1 MTPVVIVG
9 GGLAGLAAAVELTA
23 RSVPVVVLEQRP
35 YPGGR
40 TRSFVDRDSGDVL
53 DNGQHLL
60 IAGYRQ
66 TLRFLEQIGT
76 LHLLRI
82 QRPPRYLFHHPDR
95 GFVAFTLPRLIP
107 PLNFLT
113 GVLRSP
119 LLKPTDRVRML
130 RAGVSVLLSRATGG
144 EETVAQWL
152 ARTGQSPEAR
162 RTFWD
167 PMAVSMMNVDP
178 AVASAESFRAALRGA
193 FLQGADSA
201 SPALPTVGLSDLLV
215 WPAIRTIERGGGTV
229 RCGAAVESLLY
240 RGGLVSGVRMRDGSQ
255 VEAAAVLLAV
265 PPGPLNPRGTP
276 DGVPAAAMP
285 GCSPIITVYLWFD
298 GHPIRDEVVGY
309 VGRTVQ
315 WTFDRSAVGGRDPR
329 RGQLCAAVIS
339 AARELHSVS
348 NGVLVERV
356 VGEIAG
362 AYGQRSL
369 PLRRSLV
376 LRERCATVALT
387 PALERARPTA
397 RTPVA
402 NLFRA
407 GDWTATGIP
416 ATIEGAI
423 QSGMEAARLAVSL
436 GT

>member
-1 MTPVVIVG
+1 VTPVVIVG

-23 RSVPVVVLEQRP
+23 RSVPVLVLEQRP
-35 YPGGR
+35 VPGGR
-40 TRSFVDRDSGDVL
+40 TRSFRDRDSGDVL

-60 IAGYRQ
+60 IAGYRH
-66 TLRFLEQIGT
+66 TLRFLEEIGT

-82 QRPPRYLFHHPDR
+82 QRPARYLFHHPER
-95 GFVAFTLPRLIP
+95 GVVAFTLPRLVP
-107 PLNFLT
+107 PLNFLV

-119 LLKPTDRVRML
+119 LLTPGDRVRML
-130 RAGVSVLLSRATGG
+130 RAGASVLLPGASRG

-152 ARTGQSPEAR
+152 VRTGQSPEAR

-178 AVASAESFRAALRGA
+178 AEASAQCFRAALRGT
-193 FLQGADSA
+193 FLQGGDSA
-201 SPALPTVGLSDLLV
+201 SPAFPTVGLSDLLI
-215 WPAIRTIERGGGTV
+215 WPAVRAIERGGGTV

-240 RGGLVSGVRMRDGSQ
+240 ERGLVAGVRMRDGST
-255 VEAAAVLLAV
+255 VEAAAVVLAV
-265 PPGPLNPRGTP
+265 PPGPLNPRGIP
-276 DGVPAAAMP
+276 DGVPTEAMP
-285 GCSPIITVYLWFD
+285 DCSPIITIYLWFD

-309 VGRTVQ
+309 LGRTVQ
-315 WTFDRSAVGGRDPR
+315 WTFDRSTIGGRDPR

-339 AARELHSVS
+339 AARAFDSVS

-369 PLRRSLV
+369 PLRRALV

-387 PALERARPTA
+387 PALERARPATA
-397 RTPVA
+397 TPVA

-423 QSGMEAARLAVSL
+423 QSGMEAAGLVATL